1 MIWAY
6 IGIGLTIFF
15 GGLGLGVPIGMWI
28 GNMQA
33 GQRQLRREVDELR
46 KQVINAQTLQKSVTD
61 THLTSPAMRLA
72 ESIRELMD
80 VERRDNND

>member
-15 GGLGLGVPIGMWI
+15 GGVGLGIPIGMWI

-33 GQRQLRREVDELR
+33 NQRQIRKDVQELQR
-46 KQVINAQTLQKSVTD
+46 QMNDLQTVQQSASD
-61 THLTSPAMRLA
+61 TRLTSPAVRLA
-72 ESIRELMD
+72 ESLRELMD
-80 VERRDNND
+80 NDRQDTKQ